1 MGGWIG
7 KARQAR
13 LVVARLRG
21 SLDSKVRFPS
31 TRALSYLQRGRIKG
45 EQPVYGN
52 ATIDAHM
59 SEFSCQIVTDR
70 PRSAVMRLGAVSS
83 PTIPFFS
90 RFPGKFFHSSSSF
103 FFFFAGSNKR
113 LDDDEL
119 YSLFLSKFSSRLSSF
134 WPDLH
139 EFSVKFFRNSEM
151 IGRWIAISI

>member
-70 PRSAVMRLGAVSS
+70 LRSAVMRLGAVSS

-103 FFFFAGSNKR
+103 FSFLLAATNDSTTTNSIHCFFQNFR
-113 LDDDEL
+113 RD
-119 YSLFLSKFSSRLSSF
+119 SLLSGLIFTNF
-134 WPDLH
+134 P
-139 EFSVKFFRNSEM
+139 
-151 IGRWIAISI
+151 

>member
-90 RFPGKFFHSSSSF
+90 PFPGKFFPFF

-113 LDDDEL
+113 FATNSIHCLFKNFRRG
-119 YSLFLSKFSSRLSSF
+119 SLLSRLIF
-134 WPDLH
+134 TNFL
-139 EFSVKFFRNSEM
+139 
-151 IGRWIAISI
+151 

>member
-103 FFFFAGSNKR
+103 FSFLLAATNDSTTTNSIHCFFQNFR
-113 LDDDEL
+113 RD
-119 YSLFLSKFSSRLSSF
+119 SLLSSLIF
-134 WPDLH
+134 TNFP
-139 EFSVKFFRNSEM
+139 
-151 IGRWIAISI
+151 

>member
-90 RFPGKFFHSSSSF
+90 PFPGKFFHSSSF
-103 FFFFAGSNKR
+103 FLLAATNDSTNSIHCLFKNFRRGS
-113 LDDDEL
+113 LL
-119 YSLFLSKFSSRLSSF
+119 SRLIF
-134 WPDLH
+134 TNFL
-139 EFSVKFFRNSEM
+139 
-151 IGRWIAISI
+151 

>member
-45 EQPVYGN
+45 EQSVYGN

-90 RFPGKFFHSSSSF
+90 RFPGKFFHSSSF
-103 FFFFAGSNKR
+103 FFSFLLAATNDWTTTNSIHCFFQNFR
-113 LDDDEL
+113 RD
-119 YSLFLSKFSSRLSSF
+119 SLLSSLIF
-134 WPDLH
+134 TNFP
-139 EFSVKFFRNSEM
+139 
-151 IGRWIAISI
+151 

>member
-90 RFPGKFFHSSSSF
+90 RFPGKFFHSSSF
-103 FFFFAGSNKR
+103 FFSFLLAATNDSTTTNSIHCFFQNFR
-113 LDDDEL
+113 RD
-119 YSLFLSKFSSRLSSF
+119 SLLSGLIFTNF
-134 WPDLH
+134 P
-139 EFSVKFFRNSEM
+139 
-151 IGRWIAISI
+151 

>member
-90 RFPGKFFHSSSSF
+90 RFPRKFFHSSSF
-103 FFFFAGSNKR
+103 FFSFLLAATNDSTTTNSIHCFFQNFR
-113 LDDDEL
+113 RD
-119 YSLFLSKFSSRLSSF
+119 SLLSGLIFTNF
-134 WPDLH
+134 P
-139 EFSVKFFRNSEM
+139 
-151 IGRWIAISI
+151 

>member
-45 EQPVYGN
+45 EQLVYGN

-90 RFPGKFFHSSSSF
+90 RFPGKFFHSSSF
-103 FFFFAGSNKR
+103 FF
-113 LDDDEL
+113 
-119 YSLFLSKFSSRLSSF
+119 LFC
-134 WPDLH
+134 WQQQT
-139 EFSVKFFRNSEM
+139 
-151 IGRWIAISI
+151 IGRRRTLFTVSFKIFVATLFFLA